1 MDETTPA
8 RRVSPTPLHGKT
20 HWARRALRR
29 SGKIKEK
36 PVNTMKDQS
45 QETASAGAPDRAGPG
60 HALTAPAVPA
70 AKQFED
76 VVLKEEQI
84 GIRLANT
91 SEGRNSAS
99 MLVSKMYAWRGY
111 AGTHQFND
119 DPNRIILTASVKGE
133 MVGTITVGLDSPDVG
148 LMADQLFKA
157 EVDAHRARADTKL
170 CEFTKFAFDP
180 SARSKPSLANLFHLA
195 LIYARDI
202 HHCTDIV
209 IEVNPRH
216 RRFYEHMLGFKQEAE
231 MRMNPRVNAP
241 AYLLRGDLSYATA
254 QIQQHG
260 GTISTGSTDRSFYPY
275 FFSPEEEKGIL
286 ARLLRDEGPRG

>member
-1 MDETTPA
+1 
-8 RRVSPTPLHGKT
+8 
-20 HWARRALRR
+20 
-29 SGKIKEK
+29 
-36 PVNTMKDQS
+36 VNTMTDPS
-45 QETASAGAPDRAGPG
+45 QDTASAGATDGAERG
-60 HALTAPAVPA
+60 HTELVPFVA
-70 AKQFED
+70 EQFED
-76 VVLKEEQI
+76 VVLKQEQI

-91 SEGRNSAS
+91 TEGRNSAS

-119 DPNRIILTASVKGE
+119 DPNRIILTASAKGE
-133 MVGTITVGLDSPDVG
+133 MVGTITVGLDSPIG

-157 EVDAHRARADTKL
+157 EVDAHRRRAGAKL

-202 HHCTDIV
+202 HGCTDIV

-216 RRFYEHMLGFKQEAE
+216 RRFYEHMLGFEQEAE

-254 QIQQHG
+254 QIQKHG
-260 GTISTGSTDRSFYPY
+260 GTISAGTTDRSFYPY
-275 FFSPEEEKGIL
+275 FFSPEEERGIIN
-286 ARLLRDEGPRG
+286 RLRRDEGLLG